1 MQNVDLTWMGRRGR
15 FWRLG
20 LAVVLSTLLLLV
32 ALLVVANASTR
43 PQAQPDVLTQSDERL
58 AQDTVRIE
66 FVYSGNDP
74 AAASQ
79 AAEEFADLLSQETGL
94 GVQASIFPCEEG
106 VVEHLGS
113 GSVDLAPL
121 SSVAYVLGHDSYGIE
136 ARLVVERYGGSA
148 YYRGQINV
156 QASGNYTD
164 IWGLQGKRFV
174 SSIPDSWSS
183 YYAPYILI
191 SQTTGMTPAAFF
203 GEVAFVGSQSQVIRD
218 VYTGTAAC
226 GGSYEDARYA
236 VKGEYPDVLN
246 VVHVLTYTE
255 PIYHEPWAFRQS
267 LDASVVLTLT
277 NGTITI
283 AETTEGNA
291 ALDTLMGGDVQAITV
306 TQDSAY
312 DITRDIVA
320 ELGLQME
327 ACHCYLPVVLKN
339 LGP

>member
-1 MQNVDLTWMGRRGR
+1 MQNIHLAWMGRRGR
-15 FWRLG
+15 FWRLA
-20 LAVVLSTLLLLV
+20 LAVVLSAVLFLI

-43 PQAQPDVLTQSDERL
+43 PQAQPNVLAQSDEPL
-58 AQDTVRIE
+58 AQDPVRIE
-66 FVYSGNDP
+66 FAYSGNDR

-94 GVQASIFPCEEG
+94 DVQASIFPCEEG
-106 VVEHLGS
+106 VVEHLGR
-113 GSVDLAPL
+113 GPVDLAPL
-121 SSVAYVLGHDSYGIE
+121 SSVAYVLGHDVYGIE
-136 ARLVVERYGGSA
+136 ARLVVVRGGA
-148 YYRGQINV
+148 PAYRGQINV

-174 SSIPDSWSS
+174 SAAPDSWSS

-191 SQTTGMTPAAFF
+191 SQTTGMTPATFF
-203 GEVAFVGSQSQVIRD
+203 GEVAFVDSHSQVIRD

-226 GGSYEDARYA
+226 GGSYEGARYA
-236 VKGEYPDVLN
+236 VQGEYPDVLN
-246 VVHVLTYTE
+246 VVHVLTHTE
-255 PIYHEPWAFRQS
+255 PIYYDPWAFRQS
-267 LDASVVLTLT
+267 LDASVVQTLT
-277 NGTITI
+277 NGIITI

-291 ALDTLMGGDVQAITV
+291 ALDTLMGGDVEAITV

-312 DITRDIVA
+312 DLTRDIVA
-320 ELGLQME
+320 EFGLQME